1 MLTDKLRAKV
11 HGLWNLFRSAG
22 VSNPLSAMEQIIYLI
37 ALKRLDTVEATSEK
51 GAAPAD
57 KSAVSKEPNM
67 RWPALVKMK
76 SQSDRWKLFQ
86 KSVFPYLK
94 DVRAFGVSFHVAM
107 LDAVFGITQPKLLEE
122 AIKQVDQLP
131 VSDEDVDVQGDIYEE
146 LLTQVSFAGKHTQ
159 FLTPRH
165 IIRTM
170 VDMSDPQLGEE
181 ICDPAAG
188 TGGFLIAAH
197 QWVLKTL
204 TPDTK
209 VRIQLDGSWHTLRGE
224 QLSNLVG
231 NSDPLDGRRLVGYD
245 FDTTMVRLGLMN
257 MMLHG
262 IPQPKYYHADSLR
275 GGLPPR
281 HFDLVL
287 SYLPFGGIVDKKAI
301 DRKLLKLP
309 TDKTELLFVELCLAL
324 LKQKGRCAVIVP
336 ESVAI
341 NTDPESV
348 ELRKRIIKKHKLEA
362 VISLPRGCFLP
373 YTASKTAILLMRK
386 EGVTDQV
393 WFYEVTG
400 DGYTLD
406 DKRAPD
412 PENDDLSLVP
422 QAYRALLLGDEKAWK
437 SKAAKTK
444 AEQRSLLVKQK
455 EIIDHAFS
463 LSIGLYRKSS
473 VIEPEQE
480 DPKAVIKRVL
490 TLQTEIRRKVKDIE
504 SKMAEVID
512 A

>member
-1 MLTDKLRAKV
+1 
-11 HGLWNLFRSAG
+11 
-22 VSNPLSAMEQIIYLI
+22 MEQIIYLI
-37 ALKRLDTVEATSEK
+37 ALKRLDTIETTSAK
-51 GAAPAD
+51 GAAPAGI
-57 KSAVSKEPNM
+57 SAAGSGPNM

-76 SQSDRWKLFQ
+76 SQSARWELFQ

-94 DVRAFGVSFHVAM
+94 SVDAFGLSFRLAM
-107 LDAVFGITQPKLLEE
+107 LDAVCGITQPKVLEE
-122 AIKQVDQLP
+122 AVRLVDQLP
-131 VSDEDVDVQGDIYEE
+131 VSDEDIDVQGDIYEE
-146 LLTQVSFAGKHTQ
+146 LLAQVSFAGKHTQ

-170 VDMSDPQLGEE
+170 VEMSNPQLGEM

-197 QWVLKTL
+197 QWILKTHTL
-204 TPDTK
+204 ATK
-209 VRIQLDGSWHTLRGE
+209 VRVQPDGAWHNLSGE
-224 QLSNLVG
+224 LLPKRAGKSVPHHSKYLVG
-231 NSDPLDGRRLVGYD
+231 FD

-262 IPQPKYYHADSLR
+262 IPRPEYYRRDSLN
-275 GGLPPR
+275 GAMASEQFNLI
-281 HFDLVL
+281 L
-287 SYLPFGGIVDKKAI
+287 SYLPFGGIVEKRAI

-324 LKQKGRCAVIVP
+324 LKKRGRCAVIVP

-341 NTDPESV
+341 NTDPECV
-348 ELRKRIIKKHKLEA
+348 ELRKQIIKQHKLEA

-386 EGVTDQV
+386 EAVTDQV

-400 DGYTLD
+400 DGYSLD
-406 DKRAPD
+406 DKREPD
-412 PENDDLSLVP
+412 PENNDLSLVP
-422 QAYRALLLGDEKAWK
+422 QAYRAIVLGDEKAWK
-437 SKAAKTK
+437 SRAAKAK
-444 AEQRSLLVKQK
+444 AEQRSLIVKQK
-455 EIIDHAFS
+455 EIIEQDFS

-473 VIEPEQE
+473 AVEQE
-480 DPKAVIKRVL
+480 HEDPNAVIKRVL
-490 TLQTEIRRKVKDIE
+490 SLQSEIRRKVKEIE
-504 SKMAEVID
+504 TKMAEVID